1 MATTIQIKEIT
12 KQKLD
17 RIRKDYETKLN
28 KKLSYDET
36 ILLIIETSNNSFL
49 EKQKLIN
56 GLFGILKGDTS
67 RFKALRVEGE
77 TRLENFS
84 KDH

>member
-67 RFKALRVEGE
+67 RFKASRVEGE